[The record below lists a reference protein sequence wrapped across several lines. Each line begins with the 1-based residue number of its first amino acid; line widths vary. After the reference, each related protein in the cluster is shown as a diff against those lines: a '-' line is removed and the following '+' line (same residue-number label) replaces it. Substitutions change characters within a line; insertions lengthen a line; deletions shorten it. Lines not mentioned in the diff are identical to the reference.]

1 MQEDKESISQEN
13 NNINVV
19 TESVGAQTNVNGST
33 VQPTT

>member
-19 TESVGAQTNVNGST
+19 MGDVEAQTNVNSLT